1 LLGSKF
7 NVGLSNKSEPNIK
20 ELGFLLLLTTSS
32 CFLDESAPI
41 GLVAFAVLELAA
53 GVANR
58 ANFANSDQA
67 FLC

>member
-1 LLGSKF
+1 
-7 NVGLSNKSEPNIK
+7 
-20 ELGFLLLLTTSS
+20 LLTISS

-58 ANFANSDQA
+58 ALNFANSDQA
-67 FLC
+67 FLLLKLAALVQVMLLLVTALVF